1 MNVGVA
7 VTVIAVHV
15 IPELVVLGLLLVVR
29 SGGGMVGRR
38 SGVVGS
44 GGGVVGSGGGVV
56 GSRRGVGVTGRREG
70 KQDGQGKE

>member
-44 GGGVVGSGGGVV
+44 GGGVVGS
-56 GSRRGVGVTGRREG
+56 RRGVGVTGRREG